1 MIEVGTRALCLGVQ
15 DSASVGTVVKTRI
28 YVKVYLLSDLEIK
41 DNAPLCPMWWALDAT
56 CRAGHHALVRSEGQR
71 RPADSRLTRFL

>member
-41 DNAPLCPMWWALDAT
+41 DNAPLCPMW
-56 CRAGHHALVRSEGQR
+56 
-71 RPADSRLTRFL
+71 